1 MSIKSILLSKSSID
15 FAYLFCSNIIKKG
28 FGFVR
33 EVILASIFG
42 SSVLYANF
50 LLLKTVSELF
60 SDLTQGSAMQASLLS
75 KFSKLY
81 SDNDNISLVNIF
93 NFSRKIMFGLFIL
106 SQLIQIP
113 IVFYI
118 NPEYFWT
125 FIFLS
130 LLLGVVLSLN
140 FYNAI
145 FLVIMQGKGQFKKHS
160 FSTTMDIFISTLILY
175 PLSILFEVI
184 GIVISRLVGL
194 LSLFY
199 IYLSP
204 MSNEQKGVDVKFGL
218 KDFNISILFLGN
230 FANIIMLLSRFTAG
244 LDDGNNITFFN
255 YSIVLLNVLLTAIIL
270 NLNTIV
276 LRRLSIK
283 KDLRLV
289 ILSGFSALFLGLGLV
304 FVINT
309 YGFNIIQFIF
319 QRGAFTL
326 EDTFATFAYAKDLS
340 YSFVLIFIASALFQ
354 PFFSMDQNLIKRES
368 SVMARILF
376 LAIVGLFVVFN
387 FISLDARDNSLIMI
401 YSLSVLSMFLSIFSV
416 YKYFTTKVLKKQ
428 WN

>member
-1 MSIKSILLSKSSID
+1 MSIKSIILSKSSLD
-15 FAYLFCSNIIKKG
+15 FGYMFCANIIKKG

-33 EVILASIFG
+33 EIILASIFG

-81 SDNDNISLVNIF
+81 SSNDDISLVNIF
-93 NFSRKIMFGLFIL
+93 KFSQKIMLGLFIL

-113 IVFYI
+113 IILYI

-130 LLLGVVLSLN
+130 LLLGIILSIN

-160 FSTTMDIFISTLILY
+160 IATTMDMFISTLILY
-175 PLSILFEVI
+175 PLSLLFGVI
-184 GIVISRLVGL
+184 GIAISRLLGL
-194 LSLFY
+194 FSLFY
-199 IYLSP
+199 IYLFP
-204 MSNEQKGVDVKFGL
+204 MFREQKGKDVEFGI
-218 KDFNISILFLGN
+218 KDFNISLLLLGN
-230 FANIIMLLSRFTAG
+230 FANIIMLLSRFVAG

-255 YSIVLLNVLLTAIIL
+255 YSVVLLNVLLTAVVL

-283 KDLRLV
+283 KDIRLV
-289 ILSGFSALFLGLGLV
+289 LFSGFTALILGLGLV

-309 YGFNIIQFIF
+309 FGFEIIQFIF

-326 EDTFATFAYAKDLS
+326 EDTLATLAYAKDLS
-340 YSFVLIFIASALFQ
+340 FSFVLIFLASALFQ
-354 PFFSMDQNLIKRES
+354 PFFSLPQEYLNLS
-368 SVMARILF
+368 SKNIALIF
-376 LAIVGLFVVFN
+376 LISIGLIIAYFQF
-387 FISLDARDNSLIMI
+387 SPSSAKSQSLIMM
-401 YSLSVLSMFLSIFSV
+401 YSLSALYFILSLYSYV
-416 YKYFTTKVLKKQ
+416 KYYRYVS
-428 WN
+428 

>member
-255 YSIVLLNVLLTAIIL
+255 YSIVLLNVLLTAVIL

-354 PFFSMDQNLIKRES
+354 PFFSMDQDLIKRES

-416 YKYFTTKVLKKQ
+416 YKYFTTKILKKQ

>member
-1 MSIKSILLSKSSID
+1 MSIKSILLSKSSLD
-15 FAYLFCSNIIKKG
+15 FGYMFCANIIKKG

-33 EVILASIFG
+33 EIILASIFG

-81 SDNDNISLVNIF
+81 SSNDDISLVNIF
-93 NFSRKIMFGLFIL
+93 KFSQKIMLGLFIL

-113 IVFYI
+113 IILYI

-130 LLLGVVLSLN
+130 LLLGIILSIN

-160 FSTTMDIFISTLILY
+160 IATTMDMFISTLILY
-175 PLSILFEVI
+175 PLSLLFGVI
-184 GIVISRLVGL
+184 GIAISRLLGL

-199 IYLSP
+199 IYLFP
-204 MSNEQKGVDVKFGL
+204 MFREQKGKDVEFGI
-218 KDFNISILFLGN
+218 KDFNISLLLLGN
-230 FANIIMLLSRFTAG
+230 FANIIMLLSRFVAG

-255 YSIVLLNVLLTAIIL
+255 YSVVLLNVLLTAVVL

-283 KDLRLV
+283 KDIRLV
-289 ILSGFSALFLGLGLV
+289 LFSGFTALILGLGLV

-309 YGFNIIQFIF
+309 FGFEIIQFIF

-326 EDTFATFAYAKDLS
+326 DDTLATLAYAKDLS
-340 YSFVLIFIASALFQ
+340 FSFVLIFLASALFQ
-354 PFFSMDQNLIKRES
+354 PFFSLPQEYLNLS
-368 SVMARILF
+368 SKNIALIF
-376 LAIVGLFVVFN
+376 LISIGLIIAYFQF
-387 FISLDARDNSLIMI
+387 SPSSAKSQSLIMM
-401 YSLSVLSMFLSIFSV
+401 YSLSALYFILSLYSYV
-416 YKYFTTKVLKKQ
+416 KYYRYVS
-428 WN
+428 

>member
-1 MSIKSILLSKSSID
+1 MSIKSIILSKSSLD
-15 FAYLFCSNIIKKG
+15 FGYMFCANIIKKG

-33 EVILASIFG
+33 EIILASIFG

-81 SDNDNISLVNIF
+81 SSNDDISLVNIF
-93 NFSRKIMFGLFIL
+93 KFSQKIMLGLFIL

-113 IVFYI
+113 IILYI

-130 LLLGVVLSLN
+130 LLLGIILSIN

-160 FSTTMDIFISTLILY
+160 IATTMDMFISTLILY
-175 PLSILFEVI
+175 PLSLLFGVI
-184 GIVISRLVGL
+184 GIAISRLLGL
-194 LSLFY
+194 FSLFY
-199 IYLSP
+199 IYLFP
-204 MSNEQKGVDVKFGL
+204 MFREQKGKDVEFGI
-218 KDFNISILFLGN
+218 KDFNISLLLLGN
-230 FANIIMLLSRFTAG
+230 FANIIMLLSRFVAG

-255 YSIVLLNVLLTAIIL
+255 YSVVLLNVLLTAVVL

-283 KDLRLV
+283 KDIRLV
-289 ILSGFSALFLGLGLV
+289 LFSGFTALILGLGLV

-309 YGFNIIQFIF
+309 FGFEIIQFIF

-326 EDTFATFAYAKDLS
+326 EDTLATLAYAKDLS
-340 YSFVLIFIASALFQ
+340 FSFVLIFLASALFQ
-354 PFFSMDQNLIKRES
+354 PFFSLPQEYLNLS
-368 SVMARILF
+368 SKNIALLF
-376 LAIVGLFVVFN
+376 LISIGLIIAYFQF
-387 FISLDARDNSLIMI
+387 SPSSAKSQSLIMM
-401 YSLSVLSMFLSIFSV
+401 YSLSALYFILSLYSYV
-416 YKYFTTKVLKKQ
+416 KYYRYVS
-428 WN
+428 

>member
-1 MSIKSILLSKSSID
+1 MSIKSILLSKSSLD
-15 FAYLFCSNIIKKG
+15 FGYMFCANIIKKG

-33 EVILASIFG
+33 EIILASIFG

-81 SDNDNISLVNIF
+81 SSNDDISLVNIF
-93 NFSRKIMFGLFIL
+93 KFSQKIMLGLFIL

-113 IVFYI
+113 IILYI

-130 LLLGVVLSLN
+130 LLLGIILSIN

-160 FSTTMDIFISTLILY
+160 IATTMDMFISTLILY
-175 PLSILFEVI
+175 PLSLLFGVI
-184 GIVISRLVGL
+184 GIAISRLLGL
-194 LSLFY
+194 FSLFY
-199 IYLSP
+199 IYLFP
-204 MSNEQKGVDVKFGL
+204 MFREQKGKDVEFGI
-218 KDFNISILFLGN
+218 KDFNISLLLLGN
-230 FANIIMLLSRFTAG
+230 FANIIMLLSRFVAG

-255 YSIVLLNVLLTAIIL
+255 YSVVLLNVLLTAVVL

-283 KDLRLV
+283 KDIRLV
-289 ILSGFSALFLGLGLV
+289 LFSGFTALILGLGLV

-309 YGFNIIQFIF
+309 FGFEIIQFIF

-326 EDTFATFAYAKDLS
+326 EDTLATLAYAKDLS
-340 YSFVLIFIASALFQ
+340 FSFVLIFLASALFQ
-354 PFFSMDQNLIKRES
+354 PFFSLPQEYLNLS
-368 SVMARILF
+368 SKNIALIF
-376 LAIVGLFVVFN
+376 LISIGLIIAYFQF
-387 FISLDARDNSLIMI
+387 SPSSAKSQSLIMM
-401 YSLSVLSMFLSIFSV
+401 YSLSALYFILSLYSYV
-416 YKYFTTKVLKKQ
+416 KYYRYVS
-428 WN
+428 

>member
-118 NPEYFWT
+118 NPEYFRT

-255 YSIVLLNVLLTAIIL
+255 YSIVLLNVLLTAVIL

-354 PFFSMDQNLIKRES
+354 PFFSMDQDLIKRES

-416 YKYFTTKVLKKQ
+416 YKYFTTKVLKK
-428 WN
+428 

>member
-1 MSIKSILLSKSSID
+1 MSIKSILLSKSSLD
-15 FAYLFCSNIIKKG
+15 FGYMFCANIIKKG

-33 EVILASIFG
+33 EIILASIFG

-81 SDNDNISLVNIF
+81 SSNDDISLVNIF
-93 NFSRKIMFGLFIL
+93 KFSQKIMLGLFIL

-113 IVFYI
+113 IILYI

-130 LLLGVVLSLN
+130 LLLGLILSIN

-160 FSTTMDIFISTLILY
+160 IATTMDMFISTLILY
-175 PLSILFEVI
+175 PLSLLFGVI
-184 GIVISRLVGL
+184 GIAISRLLGL
-194 LSLFY
+194 FSLFY
-199 IYLSP
+199 IYLFP
-204 MSNEQKGVDVKFGL
+204 MFREQKGKDVEFGI
-218 KDFNISILFLGN
+218 KDFNISLLLLGN
-230 FANIIMLLSRFTAG
+230 FANIIMLLSRFVAG

-255 YSIVLLNVLLTAIIL
+255 YSVVLLNVLLTAVVL

-283 KDLRLV
+283 KDIRLV
-289 ILSGFSALFLGLGLV
+289 LFSGFTALILGLGLV

-309 YGFNIIQFIF
+309 FGFEIIQFIF

-326 EDTFATFAYAKDLS
+326 EDTLATLAYAKDLS
-340 YSFVLIFIASALFQ
+340 FSFVLIFLASALFQ
-354 PFFSMDQNLIKRES
+354 PFFSLPQEYLNLS
-368 SVMARILF
+368 SKNIALLF
-376 LAIVGLFVVFN
+376 LISIGLIIAYFQF
-387 FISLDARDNSLIMI
+387 SPSSAKSQSLIMM
-401 YSLSVLSMFLSIFSV
+401 YSLSALYFILSLYSYV
-416 YKYFTTKVLKKQ
+416 KYYRYVS
-428 WN
+428 

>member
-1 MSIKSILLSKSSID
+1 M
-15 FAYLFCSNIIKKG
+15 FCANIIKKG

-33 EVILASIFG
+33 EIILASIFG

-81 SDNDNISLVNIF
+81 SSNDDISLVNIF
-93 NFSRKIMFGLFIL
+93 KFSQKIMLGLFIL

-113 IVFYI
+113 IILYI

-130 LLLGVVLSLN
+130 LLLGIILSIN

-160 FSTTMDIFISTLILY
+160 IATTMDMFISTLILY
-175 PLSILFEVI
+175 PLSLLFGVI
-184 GIVISRLVGL
+184 GIAISRLLGL
-194 LSLFY
+194 FSLFY
-199 IYLSP
+199 IYLFP
-204 MSNEQKGVDVKFGL
+204 MFREQKGKDVEFGI
-218 KDFNISILFLGN
+218 KDFNISLLLLGN
-230 FANIIMLLSRFTAG
+230 FANIIMLLSRFVAG

-255 YSIVLLNVLLTAIIL
+255 YSVVLLNVLLTAVVL

-283 KDLRLV
+283 KDIRLV
-289 ILSGFSALFLGLGLV
+289 LFSGFTALILGLGLV

-309 YGFNIIQFIF
+309 FGFEIIQFIF

-326 EDTFATFAYAKDLS
+326 EDTLATLAYAKDLS
-340 YSFVLIFIASALFQ
+340 FSFVLIFLASALFQ
-354 PFFSMDQNLIKRES
+354 PFFSLPQEYLNLS
-368 SVMARILF
+368 SKNIALLF
-376 LAIVGLFVVFN
+376 LISIGLIIAYFQF
-387 FISLDARDNSLIMI
+387 SPSSAKSQSLIMM
-401 YSLSVLSMFLSIFSV
+401 YSLSALYFILSLYSYV
-416 YKYFTTKVLKKQ
+416 KYYRYVS
-428 WN
+428 

>member
-1 MSIKSILLSKSSID
+1 MSIKSILLSKSSLD
-15 FAYLFCSNIIKKG
+15 FGYMFCANIIKKG
-28 FGFVR
+28 FGFAR
-33 EVILASIFG
+33 EIILASIFG

-81 SDNDNISLVNIF
+81 SSNDDISLVNIF
-93 NFSRKIMFGLFIL
+93 KFSQKIMLGLFIL

-113 IVFYI
+113 IILYI

-130 LLLGVVLSLN
+130 LLLGTILSIN

-160 FSTTMDIFISTLILY
+160 IATTMDMFISTLILY
-175 PLSILFEVI
+175 PLSLLFGVI
-184 GIVISRLVGL
+184 GIAISRLLGL
-194 LSLFY
+194 FSLFY
-199 IYLSP
+199 IYLFP
-204 MSNEQKGVDVKFGL
+204 MFREQKGKDVEFGI
-218 KDFNISILFLGN
+218 KDFNISLLLLGN
-230 FANIIMLLSRFTAG
+230 FANIIMLLSRFVAG

-255 YSIVLLNVLLTAIIL
+255 YSVVLLNVLLTAVVL

-283 KDLRLV
+283 KDIRLV
-289 ILSGFSALFLGLGLV
+289 LFSGFTALILGLGLV

-309 YGFNIIQFIF
+309 FGFEIIQFIF

-326 EDTFATFAYAKDLS
+326 EDTLATLAYAKDLS
-340 YSFVLIFIASALFQ
+340 FSFVLIFLASALFQ
-354 PFFSMDQNLIKRES
+354 PFFSLPQEYLNLS
-368 SVMARILF
+368 SKNIALIF
-376 LAIVGLFVVFN
+376 LISIGLIIAYFQF
-387 FISLDARDNSLIMI
+387 SPSSAKSQSLIMM
-401 YSLSVLSMFLSIFSV
+401 YSLSALYFILSLYSYV
-416 YKYFTTKVLKKQ
+416 KYYRYVS
-428 WN
+428 

>member
-1 MSIKSILLSKSSID
+1 MSIKSILLSKSSLD
-15 FAYLFCSNIIKKG
+15 FGYMFCANIIKKG

-33 EVILASIFG
+33 EIILASIFG

-81 SDNDNISLVNIF
+81 SSNDDISLVNIF
-93 NFSRKIMFGLFIL
+93 KFSQKIMLGLFIL

-113 IVFYI
+113 IILYI

-130 LLLGVVLSLN
+130 LLLGIILSIN

-160 FSTTMDIFISTLILY
+160 IATTMDMFISTLILY
-175 PLSILFEVI
+175 PLSLLFGVI
-184 GIVISRLVGL
+184 GIAISRLLGL

-199 IYLSP
+199 IYLFP
-204 MSNEQKGVDVKFGL
+204 MFREQKGKDVEFGI
-218 KDFNISILFLGN
+218 KDFNISLLLLGN
-230 FANIIMLLSRFTAG
+230 FANIIMLLSRFVAG

-255 YSIVLLNVLLTAIIL
+255 YSVVLLNVLLTAVVL

-283 KDLRLV
+283 KDIRLV
-289 ILSGFSALFLGLGLV
+289 LFSGFTALILGLGLV

-309 YGFNIIQFIF
+309 FGFEIIQFIF

-326 EDTFATFAYAKDLS
+326 EDTLATLAYAKDLS
-340 YSFVLIFIASALFQ
+340 FSFVLIFLASALFQ
-354 PFFSMDQNLIKRES
+354 PFFSLPKEYLNLS
-368 SVMARILF
+368 SKNIALLF
-376 LAIVGLFVVFN
+376 LISIGLIIAYFQF
-387 FISLDARDNSLIMI
+387 SPSSAKSQSLIMM
-401 YSLSVLSMFLSIFSV
+401 YSLSALYFILSLFSYV
-416 YKYFTTKVLKKQ
+416 KYYRYVR
-428 WN
+428 

>member
-1 MSIKSILLSKSSID
+1 MSIKSILLSKSSLD
-15 FAYLFCSNIIKKG
+15 FGYMFCANIIKKG

-33 EVILASIFG
+33 EIILASIFG

-81 SDNDNISLVNIF
+81 SSNDDISLVNIF
-93 NFSRKIMFGLFIL
+93 KFSQKIMLGLFIL

-113 IVFYI
+113 IILYI

-130 LLLGVVLSLN
+130 LLLGIILSIN

-160 FSTTMDIFISTLILY
+160 IATTMDMFISTLILY
-175 PLSILFEVI
+175 PLSLLFGVI
-184 GIVISRLVGL
+184 GIAISRLLGL

-199 IYLSP
+199 IYLFP
-204 MSNEQKGVDVKFGL
+204 MFREQKGKDVEFGI
-218 KDFNISILFLGN
+218 KDFNISLLLLGN
-230 FANIIMLLSRFTAG
+230 FANIIMLLSRFVAG

-255 YSIVLLNVLLTAIIL
+255 YSVVLLNVLLTAVVL

-283 KDLRLV
+283 KDIRLV
-289 ILSGFSALFLGLGLV
+289 LFSGFTALILGLGLV

-309 YGFNIIQFIF
+309 FGFEIIQFIF

-326 EDTFATFAYAKDLS
+326 EDTLATLAYAKDLS
-340 YSFVLIFIASALFQ
+340 FSFVLIFLASALFQ
-354 PFFSMDQNLIKRES
+354 PFFSLPKEYLNLS
-368 SVMARILF
+368 SKNIALLF
-376 LAIVGLFVVFN
+376 LISIGLIIAYFQF
-387 FISLDARDNSLIMI
+387 SPSSAKSQSLIMM
-401 YSLSVLSMFLSIFSV
+401 YSLSALYFILSLYSYV
-416 YKYFTTKVLKKQ
+416 KYYRYVS
-428 WN
+428 

>member
-1 MSIKSILLSKSSID
+1 M
-15 FAYLFCSNIIKKG
+15 FCANIIKKG

-33 EVILASIFG
+33 EIILASIFG

-81 SDNDNISLVNIF
+81 SSNDDISLVNIF
-93 NFSRKIMFGLFIL
+93 KFSQKIMLGLFIL

-113 IVFYI
+113 IILYI

-130 LLLGVVLSLN
+130 LLLGIILSIN

-160 FSTTMDIFISTLILY
+160 IATTMDMFISTLILY
-175 PLSILFEVI
+175 PLSLLFGVI
-184 GIVISRLVGL
+184 GIAISRLLGL

-199 IYLSP
+199 IYLFP
-204 MSNEQKGVDVKFGL
+204 MFREQKGKDVEFGI
-218 KDFNISILFLGN
+218 KDFNISLLLLGN
-230 FANIIMLLSRFTAG
+230 FANIIMLLSRFVAG

-255 YSIVLLNVLLTAIIL
+255 YSVVLLNVLLTAVVL

-283 KDLRLV
+283 KDIRLV
-289 ILSGFSALFLGLGLV
+289 LFSGFTALILGLGLV

-309 YGFNIIQFIF
+309 FGFEIIQFIF

-326 EDTFATFAYAKDLS
+326 EDTLATLAYAKDLS
-340 YSFVLIFIASALFQ
+340 YSFVLIFLASALFQ
-354 PFFSMDQNLIKRES
+354 PFFSLPQEYLNLS
-368 SVMARILF
+368 SKNIALLF
-376 LAIVGLFVVFN
+376 LISIGLIIAYFQF
-387 FISLDARDNSLIMI
+387 SPSSAKSQSLIMM
-401 YSLSVLSMFLSIFSV
+401 YSLSALYFILSLYSYV
-416 YKYFTTKVLKKQ
+416 KYYRYVS
-428 WN
+428 

>member
-1 MSIKSILLSKSSID
+1 MSIKSILLSKSSLD
-15 FAYLFCSNIIKKG
+15 FGYMFCANIIKKG

-33 EVILASIFG
+33 EIILASIFG

-81 SDNDNISLVNIF
+81 SSNDEISLVNIF
-93 NFSRKIMFGLFIL
+93 KFSQKIMLGLFIL

-113 IVFYI
+113 IILYI

-130 LLLGVVLSLN
+130 LLLGIILSIN

-160 FSTTMDIFISTLILY
+160 IATTMDMFISTLILY
-175 PLSILFEVI
+175 PLSLLFGVI
-184 GIVISRLVGL
+184 GIAISRLLGL

-199 IYLSP
+199 IYLFP
-204 MSNEQKGVDVKFGL
+204 MFREQKGKDVEFGI
-218 KDFNISILFLGN
+218 KDFNISLLLLGN
-230 FANIIMLLSRFTAG
+230 FANIIMLLSRFVAG

-255 YSIVLLNVLLTAIIL
+255 YSVVLLNVLLTAVVL

-283 KDLRLV
+283 KDIRLV
-289 ILSGFSALFLGLGLV
+289 LFSGFTALILGLGLV

-309 YGFNIIQFIF
+309 FGFEIIQFIF

-326 EDTFATFAYAKDLS
+326 EDTLATLAYAKDLS
-340 YSFVLIFIASALFQ
+340 YSFVLIFLASALFQ
-354 PFFSMDQNLIKRES
+354 PFFSLPQEYLNLS
-368 SVMARILF
+368 SKNIALLF
-376 LAIVGLFVVFN
+376 LISIGLIIAYFQF
-387 FISLDARDNSLIMI
+387 SPSSAKSQSLIMM
-401 YSLSVLSMFLSIFSV
+401 YSLSALYFILSLFSYV
-416 YKYFTTKVLKKQ
+416 KYYRYVS
-428 WN
+428 

>member
-1 MSIKSILLSKSSID
+1 MSIKSIILSKSSLD
-15 FAYLFCSNIIKKG
+15 FGYMFCANIIKKG

-33 EVILASIFG
+33 EIILASIFG

-81 SDNDNISLVNIF
+81 SSNDDISLVNIF
-93 NFSRKIMFGLFIL
+93 KFSQKIMLGLFIL

-113 IVFYI
+113 IILYI

-130 LLLGVVLSLN
+130 LLLGIILSIN

-160 FSTTMDIFISTLILY
+160 IATTMDMFISTLILY
-175 PLSILFEVI
+175 PLSLLFGVI
-184 GIVISRLVGL
+184 GIAISRLLGL

-199 IYLSP
+199 IYLFP
-204 MSNEQKGVDVKFGL
+204 MFREQKGKDVEFGI
-218 KDFNISILFLGN
+218 KDFNISLLLLGN
-230 FANIIMLLSRFTAG
+230 FANIIMLLSRFVAG

-255 YSIVLLNVLLTAIIL
+255 YSVVLLNVLLTAVVL

-283 KDLRLV
+283 KDIRLV
-289 ILSGFSALFLGLGLV
+289 LFSGFTALILGLGLV

-309 YGFNIIQFIF
+309 FGFEIIQFIF

-326 EDTFATFAYAKDLS
+326 EDTQATLDYAKDLS
-340 YSFVLIFIASALFQ
+340 YCFVLIFLASALFQ
-354 PFFSMDQNLIKRES
+354 PFFSLDQKIISKDS
-368 SVMARILF
+368 KVMALLLLATILI
-376 LAIVGLFVVFN
+376 LLFY
-387 FISLDARDNSLIMI
+387 FIAAPASSRVNSIIML
-401 YSLSVLSMFLSIFSV
+401 YTLSIISIFLSLFSLV
-416 YKYFTTKVLKKQ
+416 KYFKYIK
-428 WN
+428 

>member
-1 MSIKSILLSKSSID
+1 
-15 FAYLFCSNIIKKG
+15 
-28 FGFVR
+28 
-33 EVILASIFG
+33 
-42 SSVLYANF
+42 
-50 LLLKTVSELF
+50 
-60 SDLTQGSAMQASLLS
+60 
-75 KFSKLY
+75 
-81 SDNDNISLVNIF
+81 
-93 NFSRKIMFGLFIL
+93 
-106 SQLIQIP
+106 
-113 IVFYI
+113 
-118 NPEYFWT
+118 
-125 FIFLS
+125 
-130 LLLGVVLSLN
+130 
-140 FYNAI
+140 
-145 FLVIMQGKGQFKKHS
+145 
-160 FSTTMDIFISTLILY
+160 MDIFISTLILY

-255 YSIVLLNVLLTAIIL
+255 YSIVLLNVLLTAVIL

-304 FVINT
+304 FVVNT

-354 PFFSMDQNLIKRES
+354 PFFSMNQDLIKRES

-376 LAIVGLFVVFN
+376 LAIVALFVIFN
-387 FISLDARDNSLIMI
+387 FISVDARDNSLIMI

-416 YKYFTTKVLKKQ
+416 YKYFTTKVSNK
-428 WN
+428 

>member
-1 MSIKSILLSKSSID
+1 MSIKSILLSKSSLD
-15 FAYLFCSNIIKKG
+15 FGYMFCANIIKKG
-28 FGFVR
+28 FGFAR
-33 EVILASIFG
+33 EIILASIFG

-81 SDNDNISLVNIF
+81 SSNDDISLVNIF
-93 NFSRKIMFGLFIL
+93 KFSQKIMLGLFIL

-113 IVFYI
+113 IILYI

-130 LLLGVVLSLN
+130 LLLGIILSIN

-160 FSTTMDIFISTLILY
+160 IATTMDMFISTLILY
-175 PLSILFEVI
+175 PLSLLFGVI
-184 GIVISRLVGL
+184 GIAISRLLGL

-199 IYLSP
+199 IYLFP
-204 MSNEQKGVDVKFGL
+204 MFREQKGKDVEFGI
-218 KDFNISILFLGN
+218 KDFNISLLLLGN
-230 FANIIMLLSRFTAG
+230 FANIIMLLSRFVAG

-255 YSIVLLNVLLTAIIL
+255 YSVVLLNVLLTAVVL

-283 KDLRLV
+283 KDIRLV
-289 ILSGFSALFLGLGLV
+289 LFSGFTALILGLGLV

-309 YGFNIIQFIF
+309 FGFEIIQFIF

-326 EDTFATFAYAKDLS
+326 DDTLATLAYAKDLS
-340 YSFVLIFIASALFQ
+340 FSFVLIFLASALFQ
-354 PFFSMDQNLIKRES
+354 PFFSLPQEYLNLS
-368 SVMARILF
+368 SKNIALLF
-376 LAIVGLFVVFN
+376 LISIGLIIAYFQF
-387 FISLDARDNSLIMI
+387 SPSSAKSQSLIMM
-401 YSLSVLSMFLSIFSV
+401 YSLSALYFILSLYSYV
-416 YKYFTTKVLKKQ
+416 KYYRYVS
-428 WN
+428 

>member
-1 MSIKSILLSKSSID
+1 MSIKSILLSKSSLD
-15 FAYLFCSNIIKKG
+15 FGYMFCANIIKKG

-33 EVILASIFG
+33 EIILASIFG

-81 SDNDNISLVNIF
+81 SSNDDISLVNIF
-93 NFSRKIMFGLFIL
+93 KFSQKIMLGLFIL

-113 IVFYI
+113 IILYI

-130 LLLGVVLSLN
+130 LLLGIILSIN

-160 FSTTMDIFISTLILY
+160 IATTMDMFISTLILY
-175 PLSILFEVI
+175 PLSLLFGVI
-184 GIVISRLVGL
+184 GIAISRLLGL

-199 IYLSP
+199 IYLFP
-204 MSNEQKGVDVKFGL
+204 MFREQKGKDVEFGI
-218 KDFNISILFLGN
+218 KDFNISLLLLGN
-230 FANIIMLLSRFTAG
+230 FANIIMLLSRFVAG

-255 YSIVLLNVLLTAIIL
+255 YSVVLLNVLLTAVVL

-283 KDLRLV
+283 KDIRLV
-289 ILSGFSALFLGLGLV
+289 LFSGFTALILGLGLV

-309 YGFNIIQFIF
+309 FGFEIIQFIF

-326 EDTFATFAYAKDLS
+326 EDTKATLAYTKDLS
-340 YSFVLIFIASALFQ
+340 FSFVLIFLASALFQ
-354 PFFSMDQNLIKRES
+354 PFFSLPQEYLNLS
-368 SVMARILF
+368 SKNIALIF
-376 LAIVGLFVVFN
+376 LISIGLIIAYFQF
-387 FISLDARDNSLIMI
+387 SPSSAKSQSLIMM
-401 YSLSVLSMFLSIFSV
+401 YSLSALYFILSLYSYV
-416 YKYFTTKVLKKQ
+416 KYYRYVS
-428 WN
+428 

>member
-1 MSIKSILLSKSSID
+1 MSIKSILLSKSSLD
-15 FAYLFCSNIIKKG
+15 FGYMFCANIIKKG

-33 EVILASIFG
+33 EIILASIFG

-81 SDNDNISLVNIF
+81 SSNDDISLVNIF
-93 NFSRKIMFGLFIL
+93 KFSQKIMLGLFIL

-113 IVFYI
+113 IILYI

-130 LLLGVVLSLN
+130 LLLGIILSIN

-145 FLVIMQGKGQFKKHS
+145 FLVIMQAKGQFKKHS
-160 FSTTMDIFISTLILY
+160 IATTMDMFISTLILY
-175 PLSILFEVI
+175 PLSLLFGVI
-184 GIVISRLVGL
+184 GIAISRLLGL

-199 IYLSP
+199 IYLFP
-204 MSNEQKGVDVKFGL
+204 MFREQKGKDVEFGI
-218 KDFNISILFLGN
+218 KDFNISLLLLGN
-230 FANIIMLLSRFTAG
+230 FANIIMLLSRFVVG

-255 YSIVLLNVLLTAIIL
+255 YSVVLLNVLLTAVVL

-283 KDLRLV
+283 KDIRLV
-289 ILSGFSALFLGLGLV
+289 LFSGFTALILGLGLV

-309 YGFNIIQFIF
+309 FGFEIIQFIF

-326 EDTFATFAYAKDLS
+326 EDTLATLAYDKDLS
-340 YSFVLIFIASALFQ
+340 FSFVLIFLASALFQ
-354 PFFSMDQNLIKRES
+354 PFFSLPQEYLNLS
-368 SVMARILF
+368 SKNIALLF
-376 LAIVGLFVVFN
+376 LISIGLIIAYFQF
-387 FISLDARDNSLIMI
+387 SPSSAKSQSLIMM
-401 YSLSVLSMFLSIFSV
+401 YSLSALYFILSLYSYV
-416 YKYFTTKVLKKQ
+416 KYYRYVS
-428 WN
+428 

>member
-1 MSIKSILLSKSSID
+1 MSIKSILLSKSSLD
-15 FAYLFCSNIIKKG
+15 FGYMFCANIIKKG

-33 EVILASIFG
+33 EIILASIFG

-81 SDNDNISLVNIF
+81 SSNDDISLVNIF
-93 NFSRKIMFGLFIL
+93 KFSQKIMLGLFIL

-113 IVFYI
+113 IILYI

-130 LLLGVVLSLN
+130 LLLGIILSIN

-160 FSTTMDIFISTLILY
+160 IATTMDMFISTLILY
-175 PLSILFEVI
+175 PLSLLFGVI
-184 GIVISRLVGL
+184 GIAISRLLGL

-199 IYLSP
+199 IYLFP
-204 MSNEQKGVDVKFGL
+204 MFREQKGKDVEFGI
-218 KDFNISILFLGN
+218 KDFNISLLLLGN
-230 FANIIMLLSRFTAG
+230 FANIIMLLSRFVAG

-255 YSIVLLNVLLTAIIL
+255 YSVVLLNVLLTAVVL

-283 KDLRLV
+283 KDIRLV
-289 ILSGFSALFLGLGLV
+289 LFSGFTALILGLGLV

-309 YGFNIIQFIF
+309 FGFEIIQFIF

-326 EDTFATFAYAKDLS
+326 EDTLATLAYAKDLS
-340 YSFVLIFIASALFQ
+340 YSFVLIFLASALFQ
-354 PFFSMDQNLIKRES
+354 PFFSLPKEYLNLS
-368 SVMARILF
+368 SKNIALLF
-376 LAIVGLFVVFN
+376 LISIGLIIAYFQF
-387 FISLDARDNSLIMI
+387 SPSSAKSQSLIMM
-401 YSLSVLSMFLSIFSV
+401 YSLSALYFILSLYSYV
-416 YKYFTTKVLKKQ
+416 KYYRYVS
-428 WN
+428 

>member
-1 MSIKSILLSKSSID
+1 MSIKSIILSKSSLD
-15 FAYLFCSNIIKKG
+15 FGYMFCANIIKKG

-33 EVILASIFG
+33 EIILASIFG

-81 SDNDNISLVNIF
+81 SSNDDISLVNIF
-93 NFSRKIMFGLFIL
+93 KFSQKIMLGLFIL

-113 IVFYI
+113 IILYI

-130 LLLGVVLSLN
+130 LLLGIILSIN

-160 FSTTMDIFISTLILY
+160 IATTMDMFISTLILY
-175 PLSILFEVI
+175 PLSLLFGVI
-184 GIVISRLVGL
+184 GIAISRLLGL

-199 IYLSP
+199 IYLFP
-204 MSNEQKGVDVKFGL
+204 MFREQKGKDVEFGI
-218 KDFNISILFLGN
+218 KDFNISLLLLGN
-230 FANIIMLLSRFTAG
+230 FANIIMLLSRFVAG

-255 YSIVLLNVLLTAIIL
+255 YSVVLLNVLLTAVVL

-283 KDLRLV
+283 KDIRLV
-289 ILSGFSALFLGLGLV
+289 LFSGFTALILGLGLV

-309 YGFNIIQFIF
+309 FGFEIIQFIF

-326 EDTFATFAYAKDLS
+326 EDTLATLAYAKDLS
-340 YSFVLIFIASALFQ
+340 FSFVLIFLASALFQ
-354 PFFSMDQNLIKRES
+354 PFFSLPQEYLNLS
-368 SVMARILF
+368 SKNIALIF
-376 LAIVGLFVVFN
+376 LISIGLIIAYFQF
-387 FISLDARDNSLIMI
+387 SPSSAKSQSLIMM
-401 YSLSVLSMFLSIFSV
+401 YSLSALYFILSLYSYV
-416 YKYFTTKVLKKQ
+416 KYYRYVS
-428 WN
+428 

>member
-1 MSIKSILLSKSSID
+1 MSIKSIILSKSSLD
-15 FAYLFCSNIIKKG
+15 FGYMFCANIIKKG

-33 EVILASIFG
+33 EIILASIFG

-81 SDNDNISLVNIF
+81 SSNDDISLVNIF
-93 NFSRKIMFGLFIL
+93 KFSQKIMLGLFIL

-113 IVFYI
+113 IILYI

-130 LLLGVVLSLN
+130 LLLGIILSIN

-160 FSTTMDIFISTLILY
+160 IATTMDMFISTLILY
-175 PLSILFEVI
+175 PLSLLFGVI
-184 GIVISRLVGL
+184 GIAISRLLGL

-199 IYLSP
+199 IYLFP
-204 MSNEQKGVDVKFGL
+204 MFREQKGKDVEFGI
-218 KDFNISILFLGN
+218 KDFNISLLLLGN
-230 FANIIMLLSRFTAG
+230 FANIIMLLSRFVAG

-255 YSIVLLNVLLTAIIL
+255 YSVVLLNVLLTAVVL

-283 KDLRLV
+283 KDIRLV
-289 ILSGFSALFLGLGLV
+289 LFSGFTALILGLGLV

-309 YGFNIIQFIF
+309 FGFEIIQFIF

-326 EDTFATFAYAKDLS
+326 EDTLATLAYAKDLS
-340 YSFVLIFIASALFQ
+340 FSFVLIFLASALFQ
-354 PFFSMDQNLIKRES
+354 PFFSLPQDFLNLS
-368 SVMARILF
+368 SKNIALIF
-376 LAIVGLFVVFN
+376 LISIGLIIAYFQF
-387 FISLDARDNSLIMI
+387 SPSSAKSQSLIMM
-401 YSLSVLSMFLSIFSV
+401 YSLSALYFILSLYSYV
-416 YKYFTTKVLKKQ
+416 KYYRYVS
-428 WN
+428 

>member
-1 MSIKSILLSKSSID
+1 MSIKSILLSKSSLD
-15 FAYLFCSNIIKKG
+15 FGYMFCANIIKKG

-33 EVILASIFG
+33 EIILASIFG

-60 SDLTQGSAMQASLLS
+60 SDLTQGSSMQASLLS

-81 SDNDNISLVNIF
+81 SSNDDISLVNIF
-93 NFSRKIMFGLFIL
+93 KFSQKIMLGLFIL

-113 IVFYI
+113 IILYI

-130 LLLGVVLSLN
+130 LLLGLILSIN

-160 FSTTMDIFISTLILY
+160 IATTMDMFISTLILY
-175 PLSILFEVI
+175 PLSLLFGVI
-184 GIVISRLVGL
+184 GIAISRLLGL

-199 IYLSP
+199 IYLFP
-204 MSNEQKGVDVKFGL
+204 MFREQKGKVVEFGI
-218 KDFNISILFLGN
+218 KDFNISLLLLGN
-230 FANIIMLLSRFTAG
+230 FANIIMLLSRFVAG

-255 YSIVLLNVLLTAIIL
+255 YSVVLLNVLLTAVVL

-283 KDLRLV
+283 KDIRLV
-289 ILSGFSALFLGLGLV
+289 LFSGFTALILGLGLV

-309 YGFNIIQFIF
+309 FGFEIIQFIF

-326 EDTFATFAYAKDLS
+326 EDTLATLAYAKDLS
-340 YSFVLIFIASALFQ
+340 YSFVLIFLASALFQ
-354 PFFSMDQNLIKRES
+354 PFFSLPQEYLNLS
-368 SVMARILF
+368 SKNIALIF
-376 LAIVGLFVVFN
+376 LISIGLIIAYFQF
-387 FISLDARDNSLIMI
+387 SPSSAKSQSLIMM
-401 YSLSVLSMFLSIFSV
+401 YSLSALYFILSLYSYV
-416 YKYFTTKVLKKQ
+416 KYYRYVS
-428 WN
+428 

>member
-1 MSIKSILLSKSSID
+1 MSIKSILLSKSSLD
-15 FAYLFCSNIIKKG
+15 FGYMFCANIIKKG

-33 EVILASIFG
+33 EIILASIFG

-81 SDNDNISLVNIF
+81 SSNDDISLVNIF
-93 NFSRKIMFGLFIL
+93 KFSQKIMLGLFIL

-113 IVFYI
+113 IILYI

-130 LLLGVVLSLN
+130 LLLGIILSIN

-160 FSTTMDIFISTLILY
+160 IATTMDMFISTLILY
-175 PLSILFEVI
+175 PLSLLFGVI
-184 GIVISRLVGL
+184 GIAISRLLGL

-199 IYLSP
+199 IYLFP
-204 MSNEQKGVDVKFGL
+204 MFREQKGKDVEFGI
-218 KDFNISILFLGN
+218 KDFNISLLLLGN
-230 FANIIMLLSRFTAG
+230 FANIIMLLSRFVAG

-255 YSIVLLNVLLTAIIL
+255 YSVVLLNVLLTAVVL

-283 KDLRLV
+283 KDIRLV
-289 ILSGFSALFLGLGLV
+289 LFSGFTALILGLGLV

-309 YGFNIIQFIF
+309 FGFEIIQFIF

-326 EDTFATFAYAKDLS
+326 EDTLATLAYAKDLS
-340 YSFVLIFIASALFQ
+340 YSFVLIFLASALFQ
-354 PFFSMDQNLIKRES
+354 PFFSLDQKIISKDS
-368 SVMARILF
+368 KVMALLLLATILI
-376 LAIVGLFVVFN
+376 LLFY
-387 FISLDARDNSLIMI
+387 FIAAPASSRVNSIIML
-401 YSLSVLSMFLSIFSV
+401 YTLSIISILLSLFSLV
-416 YKYFTTKVLKKQ
+416 KYFKYIK
-428 WN
+428 

>member
-42 SSVLYANF
+42 SSILYANF

-93 NFSRKIMFGLFIL
+93 NFSRKIMLGLFIL

-204 MSNEQKGVDVKFGL
+204 MSNEQKGADVKFGL

-255 YSIVLLNVLLTAIIL
+255 YSIVLLNVLLTAVIL

-326 EDTFATFAYAKDLS
+326 QDTFATFAYAKDLS

-354 PFFSMDQNLIKRES
+354 PFFSMDQDLIKRES

-387 FISLDARDNSLIMI
+387 FISLDARGNSLIMI

-416 YKYFTTKVLKKQ
+416 YKYFTTKVLKK
-428 WN
+428 

>member
-1 MSIKSILLSKSSID
+1 MSIKSILLSKSSLD
-15 FAYLFCSNIIKKG
+15 FGYMFCANIIKKG

-33 EVILASIFG
+33 EIILASIFG

-81 SDNDNISLVNIF
+81 SSNDDISLVNIF
-93 NFSRKIMFGLFIL
+93 KFSQKIMLGLFIL

-113 IVFYI
+113 IILYI

-130 LLLGVVLSLN
+130 LLLGIILSIN

-160 FSTTMDIFISTLILY
+160 IATTMDMFISTLILY
-175 PLSILFEVI
+175 PLSLLFGVI
-184 GIVISRLVGL
+184 GIAISRLLGL

-199 IYLSP
+199 IYLFP
-204 MSNEQKGVDVKFGL
+204 MFREQKGKDVEFGI
-218 KDFNISILFLGN
+218 KDFNISLLLLGN
-230 FANIIMLLSRFTAG
+230 FANIIMLLSRFVAG

-255 YSIVLLNVLLTAIIL
+255 YSVVLLNVLLTAVVL

-283 KDLRLV
+283 KDIRLV
-289 ILSGFSALFLGLGLV
+289 LFSGFTALILGLGLV

-309 YGFNIIQFIF
+309 FGFEIIQFIF

-326 EDTFATFAYAKDLS
+326 EDTLATLAYAKDLS
-340 YSFVLIFIASALFQ
+340 YSFVLIFLASALFQ
-354 PFFSMDQNLIKRES
+354 PFFSLPQEYLNLS
-368 SVMARILF
+368 SKNIALIF
-376 LAIVGLFVVFN
+376 LISIGLIIAYFQF
-387 FISLDARDNSLIMI
+387 SPSSAKSQSLIMM
-401 YSLSVLSMFLSIFSV
+401 YSLSALYFILSLFSYV
-416 YKYFTTKVLKKQ
+416 KYYRYVS
-428 WN
+428 

>member
-1 MSIKSILLSKSSID
+1 MSIKSILLSKSSLD
-15 FAYLFCSNIIKKG
+15 FGYMFCANIIKKG

-33 EVILASIFG
+33 EIILASIFG

-81 SDNDNISLVNIF
+81 SSNDDISLVNIF
-93 NFSRKIMFGLFIL
+93 KFSQKIMLGLFIL

-113 IVFYI
+113 IILYI

-130 LLLGVVLSLN
+130 LLLGIILSIN

-160 FSTTMDIFISTLILY
+160 IATTMDMFISTLILY
-175 PLSILFEVI
+175 PLSLLFGVI
-184 GIVISRLVGL
+184 GIAISRLLGL

-199 IYLSP
+199 IYLFP
-204 MSNEQKGVDVKFGL
+204 MFREQKGKDVEFGI
-218 KDFNISILFLGN
+218 KDFNISLLLLGN
-230 FANIIMLLSRFTAG
+230 FANIIMLLSRFVAG

-255 YSIVLLNVLLTAIIL
+255 YSVVLLNVLLTAVVL

-283 KDLRLV
+283 KDIRLV
-289 ILSGFSALFLGLGLV
+289 LFSGFTALILGLGLV

-309 YGFNIIQFIF
+309 FGFEIIQFIF
-319 QRGAFTL
+319 QRGVFTL
-326 EDTFATFAYAKDLS
+326 EDTLATLAYAKDLS
-340 YSFVLIFIASALFQ
+340 YSFVLIFLASALFQ
-354 PFFSMDQNLIKRES
+354 PFFSLPQEYLNLS
-368 SVMARILF
+368 SKNIALIF
-376 LAIVGLFVVFN
+376 LISIGLIIAYFQF
-387 FISLDARDNSLIMI
+387 SPSSAKSQSLIMM
-401 YSLSVLSMFLSIFSV
+401 YSLSALYFILSLYSYV
-416 YKYFTTKVLKKQ
+416 KYYRYVS
-428 WN
+428 

>member
-1 MSIKSILLSKSSID
+1 MSIKSILLSKSSLD
-15 FAYLFCSNIIKKG
+15 FGYMFCANIIKKG

-33 EVILASIFG
+33 EIILASIFG

-81 SDNDNISLVNIF
+81 SSNDDISLVNIF
-93 NFSRKIMFGLFIL
+93 KFSQKIMLGLFIL

-113 IVFYI
+113 IILYI

-130 LLLGVVLSLN
+130 LLLGIILSIN

-160 FSTTMDIFISTLILY
+160 IATTMDMFISTLILY
-175 PLSILFEVI
+175 PLSLLFGVI
-184 GIVISRLVGL
+184 GIAISRLLGL

-199 IYLSP
+199 IYLFP
-204 MSNEQKGVDVKFGL
+204 MFREQKGKDVEFGI
-218 KDFNISILFLGN
+218 KDFNISLLLLGN
-230 FANIIMLLSRFTAG
+230 FANIIMLLSRFVAG

-255 YSIVLLNVLLTAIIL
+255 YSVVLLNVLLTAVVL

-283 KDLRLV
+283 KDIRLV
-289 ILSGFSALFLGLGLV
+289 LFSGFTALILGLGLV

-309 YGFNIIQFIF
+309 FGFEIIQFIF

-326 EDTFATFAYAKDLS
+326 EDTLATLAYAKDLS
-340 YSFVLIFIASALFQ
+340 YSFVLIFLASALFQ
-354 PFFSMDQNLIKRES
+354 PFFSLPQEYLNLS
-368 SVMARILF
+368 SKNIALIF
-376 LAIVGLFVVFN
+376 LISIGLIIAYFQF
-387 FISLDARDNSLIMI
+387 SPSSAKSQSLIMM
-401 YSLSVLSMFLSIFSV
+401 YSLSALYFILSLYSYV
-416 YKYFTTKVLKKQ
+416 KYYRYVS
-428 WN
+428 